1 MEYPKIKP
9 ELDRRQKLLPEERE
23 EIRGKYKQG
32 VGIGELRRQ
41 YRVGYHAIRATVDD
55 KYRKDRSSSSNAR
68 NKIRRATEPE
78 WVKRHRELTNASHRY
93 KREIMAKEEKAY
105 DKEQLKGW
113 KKRNPER
120 WKELMIKH
128 REKKKLINKK

>member
-1 MEYPKIKP
+1 
-9 ELDRRQKLLPEERE
+9 
-23 EIRGKYKQG
+23 
-32 VGIGELRRQ
+32 
-41 YRVGYHAIRATVDD
+41 
-55 KYRKDRSSSSNAR
+55 
-68 NKIRRATEPE
+68 
-78 WVKRHRELTNASHRY
+78 
-93 KREIMAKEEKAY
+93 MAKEEKAY